1 MQKDKD
7 KFKQMKTGE
16 RKMST
21 VGTDGIAHKKPP
33 SSLKSECLKKKTTI
47 YTFVTFRSMD
57 GRDLFKKSY
66 DTF

>member
-7 KFKQMKTGE
+7 KFKKMKIGD

-21 VGTDGIAHKKPP
+21 VSATDGIKKPP
-33 SSLKSECLKKKTTI
+33 PSKGCECLKKKTTI

-57 GRDLFKKSY
+57 GKDLFRKSY
-66 DTF
+66 ATF